1 MVKVL
6 IQCDL
11 TVENPAQNIKCLR
24 IIAGYLELENKSN
37 DVLMVVYGYGGGGI
51 QESRTYKITKQ
62 SKKDSE
68 IYSGYVFSD
77 TWERKYIDEE
87 EYECAEYLSNEESE
101 AFETILSEL
110 DKWIIP
116 ASSFDDSDCENS
128 DYYFNLSLNNKLKK
142 IDSNANLF
150 NSPKFEINY
159 IKQLQVFDWPFITT
173 W

>member
-6 IQCDL
+6 IQCDF
-11 TVENPAQNIKCLR
+11 TVENPAKNIKCLR
-24 IIAGYLELENKSN
+24 IIAGYLELDNKSN

-62 SKKDSE
+62 GKKDSE
-68 IYSGYVFSD
+68 IYSGYIFSD
-77 TWERKYIDEE
+77 NWERKYIDEE
-87 EYECAEYLSNEESE
+87 EYKSAEFLSSEESE
-101 AFETILSEL
+101 AFEKFLSEL
-110 DKWIIP
+110 DKWVIP
-116 ASSFDDSDCENS
+116 ASSFDDSDSENS

-150 NSPKFEINY
+150 KSAKFPINY
-159 IKQLQVFDWPFITT
+159 IKQLQVFDWPFITN